1 MVTFQKYQVSI
12 WVFPWVLANGK
23 FFFAKRNPSGK
34 SKNPRVQFLAP
45 PTLHKDPASKTK
57 AKTLTILNRSRYAEI
72 TFEWTGGCKM
82 TCWQLDTYI
91 WHFLEKQFHRNIKWV
106 IWLDTYVQGW
116 NGCATSKS
124 PKPLPNEIQSVASS
138 STWRQMVV
146 QRTKKVHNQRVGK
159 KRKRQANSCKSDK
172 RTAKKAQKSS
182 QPNSRRNWIQLHR
195 FG

>member
-1 MVTFQKYQVSI
+1 MEGVKIRGYNS
-12 WVFPWVLANGK
+12 
-23 FFFAKRNPSGK
+23 S
-34 SKNPRVQFLAP
+34 PRLLFIKIQL
-45 PTLHKDPASKTK
+45 LKLRQ
-57 AKTLTILNRSRYAEI
+57 KTLTILNRSRCAEI

-116 NGCATSKS
+116 NRCATSKS

-146 QRTKKVHNQRVGK
+146 QRTKKFTTK
-159 KRKRQANSCKSDK
+159 ELEKSASDKRTAVKSDK
-172 RTAKKAQKSS
+172 RTAKK
-182 QPNSRRNWIQLHR
+182 RNRIQLHR